1 MAAPTRRAAPS
12 PRGGAPAHAEPAV
25 YDVGGTEVYGVEDDS
40 WNLVGVTLRVPLSA
54 WPDLAGQRGDDPC
67 EVVALVTAGAHKNG
81 YLLRGSDGELYSFA
95 LCDVRKLL
103 SSARVAALKKSNL
116 WRSAPRPT
124 GRNGA

>member
-1 MAAPTRRAAPS
+1 M
-12 PRGGAPAHAEPAV
+12 
-25 YDVGGTEVYGVEDDS
+25 
-40 WNLVGVTLRVPLSA
+40 
-54 WPDLAGQRGDDPC
+54 
-67 EVVALVTAGAHKNG
+67 VVALVTAGAHKNG